1 LKVIALAD
9 LHYNIARCRK
19 QVQEQA
25 RAVCERGA
33 DVLVIAGDTASTDL
47 KHFEDALALFKHF
60 MGRKL
65 LVAGNHDIWVPAAE
79 DSRKRYEQVLPE
91 ICGRHGFHF
100 LDGGPVVIDGTGFV
114 GTMGWYDY
122 SFRDKSLRVPM
133 RFYEAK
139 VGPGAAAALRR
150 YQYLLD
156 GHKDVTRAMK
166 RITAIWRDGSHVRL
180 GASDPEFAAE
190 QADRLRRQIDEVAPR
205 VRRIVAALHHL
216 PIRQMAPD
224 HEEPNWRFARAFL
237 GSTCFGEILD
247 AQPKVSYVLA
257 GHSHWPHRERRR
269 SADGG
274 TTEYINIGS
283 GYRGKHEVEL
293 EL

>member
-1 LKVIALAD
+1 MRVIALAD

-33 DVLVIAGDTASTDL
+33 DVLIIAGDTASTDL
-47 KHFEDALALFKHF
+47 KYFEDALALFEDF
-60 MGRKL
+60 PGRKL
-65 LVAGNHDIWVPAAE
+65 LVAGNHDIWVLAAE
-79 DSRKRYEQVLPE
+79 DSRNRYEQVLPE
-91 ICGRHGFHF
+91 ICDRYGFGY
-100 LDGGPVVIDGTGFV
+100 LDGGPVVIDRTGFV

-122 SFRDKSLRVPM
+122 SFRDESLGVPM

-150 YQYLLD
+150 YKHLLD

-166 RITAIWRDGSHVRL
+166 RITAIWRDGQHVRL
-180 GASDPEFAAE
+180 GTTDPEFAAE
-190 QADRLRRQIDEVAPR
+190 QADRLRRQIDQVAPR
-205 VRRIVAALHHL
+205 VRRIVAVLHHL
-216 PIRQMAPD
+216 PIPQMAPD
-224 HEEPNWRFARAFL
+224 HEEANWRFARAFL

-247 AQPKVSYVLA
+247 AQPKVKYVLA
-257 GHSHWPHRERRR
+257 GHSHWPYRRPG
-269 SADGG
+269 AHA
-274 TTEYINIGS
+274 EYINVGS
-283 GYRGKHEVEL
+283 GYHRKHEVEL